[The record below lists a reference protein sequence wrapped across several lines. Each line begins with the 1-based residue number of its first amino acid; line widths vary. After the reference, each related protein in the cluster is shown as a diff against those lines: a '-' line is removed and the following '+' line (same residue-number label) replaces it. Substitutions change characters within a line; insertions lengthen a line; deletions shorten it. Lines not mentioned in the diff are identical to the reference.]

1 MARLNKKLVFWGS
14 MAIGFMA
21 VLSIFGSSKA
31 KVERNL
37 QAKADLID
45 WANGRAR

>member
-1 MARLNKKLVFWGS
+1 MARLRKDLAFWGS
-14 MAIGFMA
+14 MAIGLMA
-21 VLSIFGSSKA
+21 VLTIFGSSKA

-37 QAKADLID
+37 KAKADLID

>member
-1 MARLNKKLVFWGS
+1 MARLRKDLAFWGS
-14 MAIGFMA
+14 MAIGLMA

-31 KVERNL
+31 KVERNIK
-37 QAKADLID
+37 AKAELID

>member
-1 MARLNKKLVFWGS
+1 MARLNKKLAFWGS
-14 MAIGFMA
+14 MAIGLMA

-37 QAKADLID
+37 KAKADLID
-45 WANGRAR
+45 WANRSGR

>member
-1 MARLNKKLVFWGS
+1 MARLNKKLAFWGS
-14 MAIGFMA
+14 MAIGLMA

-37 QAKADLID
+37 KAKADLID
-45 WANGRAR
+45 WANRRAR

>member
-1 MARLNKKLVFWGS
+1 MARLKKKLAFWGS
-14 MAIGFMA
+14 MAIGVMA

-37 QAKADLID
+37 KAKADLIE
-45 WANGRAR
+45 WANRRAR

>member
-37 QAKADLID
+37 KAKADLID
-45 WANGRAR
+45 WVNRSTR

>member
-1 MARLNKKLVFWGS
+1 MARLRKDLAFWGS
-14 MAIGFMA
+14 MAIGLMA

-31 KVERNL
+31 KVEMNL
-37 QAKADLID
+37 KAKADLID

>member
-1 MARLNKKLVFWGS
+1 MAQLNKKLVFWGS

-31 KVERNL
+31 KVERNIK
-37 QAKADLID
+37 AKADLID
-45 WANGRAR
+45 WANRSGR

>member
-1 MARLNKKLVFWGS
+1 MARLRKDLAFWGS
-14 MAIGFMA
+14 MAIGLMA

-31 KVERNL
+31 KVKRNL
-37 QAKADLID
+37 KAKADLID

>member
-1 MARLNKKLVFWGS
+1 MARLRKDLAFWGS
-14 MAIGFMA
+14 MAIGLMA

-31 KVERNL
+31 KVEKNIK
-37 QAKADLID
+37 AKADLID

>member
-21 VLSIFGSSKA
+21 VLSIFGSSRA

-37 QAKADLID
+37 KAKADLID
-45 WANGRAR
+45 WANRSTR

>member
-1 MARLNKKLVFWGS
+1 MARLNKKLAFWGS
-14 MAIGFMA
+14 MAIGFVA

-37 QAKADLID
+37 KAKADLID